1 MPIDI
6 APEDWAQAQ
15 PITAYSYHPVS
26 KLYTGTTLAHPSPLE
41 PGNYPPPANA
51 TLTPPP
57 SVGDG
62 QLVVYA
68 EGAWAVC
75 PDNRGLWYDNA
86 GEPVT
91 VTDPRQDTSKLGQS
105 PPPGEG
111 YTRNLSGLWVVDQ
124 AAQTR
129 IRTAALDWLRARR
142 SRILG
147 ALDGMQISAMTKA
160 VTAVA
165 ADEVAA
171 AKGLALAIEEA
182 KQGLRDLPQIDLSAC
197 IGTQACQDAL
207 QAQLNILAAALPEY
221 ARKAFA

>member
-41 PGNYPPPANA
+41 PGNYLPPANA

-57 SVGDG
+57 SLVDG
-62 QLVVYA
+62 QLAVY
-68 EGAWAVC
+68 EGGAWAVC
-75 PDNRGLWYDNA
+75 PDISGFWYNA
-86 GEPVT
+86 QGGQVSFF
-91 VTDPRQDTSKLGQS
+91 DPRQDTSAFS
-105 PPPGEG
+105 RTAPPGEG
-111 YTRNLSGLWVVDQ
+111 YQLVAGEWVVDQ

-129 IRTAALDWLRARR
+129 IRTAALDWMRARR

-147 ALDGMQISAMTKA
+147 LLDGMQVSAMVKA
-160 VTAVA
+160 VSTLSP
-165 ADEVAA
+165 DESVVE
-171 AKGLALAIEEA
+171 KDLAMLIEEV
-182 KQGLRDLPQIDLSAC
+182 KQGLRDLPQIDLSDC
-197 IGTQACQDAL
+197 LGTQACQDAL
-207 QAQLNILAAALPEY
+207 QAQLDSLAAALPED

>member
-15 PITAYSYHPVS
+15 PITAYSYHPVN

-57 SVGDG
+57 SLVDG
-62 QLVVYA
+62 QLAVY
-68 EGAWAVC
+68 EGGAWLVC
-75 PDNRGLWYDNA
+75 PDISGFWYNA
-86 GEPVT
+86 QGGQVSFF
-91 VTDPRQDTSKLGQS
+91 DPRQDTSAFS
-105 PPPGEG
+105 RTAPPGEG
-111 YTRNLSGLWVVDQ
+111 YQLVAGEWVVDQ

-129 IRTAALDWLRARR
+129 IRTAALDWMRARR

-147 ALDGMQISAMTKA
+147 LLDGMQVSAMVKA
-160 VTAVA
+160 VSTLSP
-165 ADEVAA
+165 DESVVE
-171 AKGLALAIEEA
+171 KDLAMLIEEV
-182 KQGLRDLPQIDLSAC
+182 KQALRELPTADLSHC
-197 IGTQACQDAL
+197 IGAQACQTTL
-207 QAQLNILAAALPEY
+207 QSHLDDLAGALPED